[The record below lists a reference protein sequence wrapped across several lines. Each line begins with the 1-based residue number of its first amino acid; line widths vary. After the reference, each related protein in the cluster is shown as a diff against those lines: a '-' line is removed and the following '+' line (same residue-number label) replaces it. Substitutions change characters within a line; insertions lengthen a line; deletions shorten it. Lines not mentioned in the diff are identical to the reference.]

1 MSKKNFIIK
10 DKEGILFSKI
20 SGDFNK
26 IHTDNN
32 IGYNSIFGEKICHAS
47 LIIIKIFKILNL
59 KKLLK
64 DFDEFSI
71 NVKFIKHFSYEKK
84 IIIKSK
90 KKNQCILFEIFQL
103 NELRASILLENKN
116 NLLNNNFLKVSKIFN
131 KKKHLINFYNKENKM
146 GIASMLLCLLTKYVG
161 TICPG
166 KNSIINE
173 ININF
178 NKSFNF
184 KKNYVH
190 IFSKKLDKRF
200 SIILNKLTFQN
211 YNIEFKTSERP
222 KLEVKLKAIS
232 KNIKNQVNN
241 LKKNVLI
248 IGGSSGIGSDVLNIL
263 KINKKIKIFATYN
276 INKIDLN
283 DKNIIKLKLNIE
295 KNIDVIK
302 IVLKKFSPLII
313 YYFATPRI
321 NVNSNNQNIKK
332 LYKRF
337 YIDYPLK
344 IISLCKDQKINFF
357 YPSTA
362 FLNEKNKSNYCK
374 IKKIGET
381 TLIKNINSNIK
392 INICRIA
399 EVNTKQNLSLIK
411 KELPDFRDLLNKNK
425 YYQKMFF
432 FT

>member
-1 MSKKNFIIK
+1 
-10 DKEGILFSKI
+10 
-20 SGDFNK
+20 
-26 IHTDNN
+26 
-32 IGYNSIFGEKICHAS
+32 
-47 LIIIKIFKILNL
+47 
-59 KKLLK
+59 
-64 DFDEFSI
+64 
-71 NVKFIKHFSYEKK
+71 
-84 IIIKSK
+84 
-90 KKNQCILFEIFQL
+90 
-103 NELRASILLENKN
+103 
-116 NLLNNNFLKVSKIFN
+116 
-131 KKKHLINFYNKENKM
+131 M